1 MRFAYKRRIWMESWP
16 LLMNGNSK
24 KPKDTRDHI
33 EELHTGKG
41 VQIEESHEKRT
52 FLEEFRTSGM

>member
-1 MRFAYKRRIWMESWP
+1 MESWP